1 MKKIINEQTQV
12 VDEMLQGCHSCMM
25 TWFNA

>member
-12 VDEMLQGCHSCMM
+12 VDEML
-25 TWFNA
+25 